1 MFTCSKVIRGPT
13 RFGKALNLIFPKLS
27 SQNMRG
33 FDQATI
39 LSPSFHGL
47 SKNAWHN
54 DPPFVYKIRRKTLGS
69 TWKIGWGYYE
79 KLGGGVRHPSWN
91 PYPISEQKLW
101 FSLPYFKPEALEPCA
116 WPERVTSCYGTYKV
130 GVNIKRVMVLSP
142 NDELLLKNIPDSHAL
157 FETKTAQNPYP
168 LAPHIP
174 I

>member
-1 MFTCSKVIRGPT
+1 
-13 RFGKALNLIFPKLS
+13 
-27 SQNMRG
+27 MRG
-33 FDQATI
+33 FDHETI

-69 TWKIGWGYYE
+69 TWKIGWGTT
-79 KLGGGVRHPSWN
+79 KNWVGVCGTLPETLTLFQNKSCDF
-91 PYPISEQKLW
+91 PYPISNL
-101 FSLPYFKPEALEPCA
+101 KPWSPAHDRSA
-116 WPERVTSCYGTYKV
+116 WQAVMARTGKV

-142 NDELLLKNIPDSHAL
+142 NDELLLKNIPNSHAL